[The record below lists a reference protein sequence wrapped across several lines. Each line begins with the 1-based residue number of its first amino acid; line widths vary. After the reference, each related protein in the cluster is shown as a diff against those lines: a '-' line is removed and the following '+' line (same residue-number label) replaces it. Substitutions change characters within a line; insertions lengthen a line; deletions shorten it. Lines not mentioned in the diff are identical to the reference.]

1 MALSTSAPE
10 LPTRPYLKPWYR
22 LGRGEGKL
30 VLEYG
35 HSSIV
40 LEGRATERLL
50 PSLLA
55 ALDGTR
61 TVAEIETMF
70 GEAAA
75 PAVCNA
81 LRLLCERRLL
91 SDGPPLDDGEARP
104 VADTV
109 HFLAASLHGSS
120 VATLRAALEQRVV
133 DVVGTGSVALEVGRT
148 LQLAGV
154 QTQRRDWEDEHEAAC
169 DLVIVAPSGNELT
182 RLGPWN
188 RRALDSGTEWLQLLP
203 FDGRIAAIGPLFVP
217 FETCCWECYRL
228 RRLSTSEYPDE
239 LELLEGA
246 PNPARSAP
254 PLDAVIAGL
263 GGTIALRWLV
273 TRDHFAPGTLYALEA
288 VPFLSLAAHT
298 VYRVPRCQ
306 ACSPMRSSAQPLPWH
321 KEVAA

>member
-1 MALSTSAPE
+1 VALSTSAPE

-109 HFLAASLHGSS
+109 HFSRHLSTAPRSRLCERHWSSASSTSS
-120 VATLRAALEQRVV
+120 ERGRSPWRSAEHCNSPESKRSA
-133 DVVGTGSVALEVGRT
+133 GTGRT
-148 LQLAGV
+148 
-154 QTQRRDWEDEHEAAC
+154 
-169 DLVIVAPSGNELT
+169 ST
-182 RLGPWN
+182 RP
-188 RRALDSGTEWLQLLP
+188 RAIS
-203 FDGRIAAIGPLFVP
+203 
-217 FETCCWECYRL
+217 
-228 RRLSTSEYPDE
+228 
-239 LELLEGA
+239 
-246 PNPARSAP
+246 
-254 PLDAVIAGL
+254 
-263 GGTIALRWLV
+263 
-273 TRDHFAPGTLYALEA
+273 
-288 VPFLSLAAHT
+288 
-298 VYRVPRCQ
+298 
-306 ACSPMRSSAQPLPWH
+306 
-321 KEVAA
+321 